1 MEGSSLFNPGFL
13 GGNFNWWVGQVP
25 DDSVWRDNIIPTDHS
40 DKNTNPGWGYR
51 YKVRILGIHD
61 WGEESIASEDL
72 PWAQVMYP
80 ITAGGGQGSAFAT
93 PAIRQGNMVMGF
105 FMDQQDQQIP
115 VIMGVLGNN
124 QQQPKSTTIGDNRVT
139 NAKSGT
145 IGTGSIGTK
154 QQKQTKELL
163 KQDAP
168 DSDRQITKPNNIS
181 DQAVKEKSSFCAAP
195 ASNVKLDKY
204 GRDPTKTV
212 PREVLLAVQEAR
224 EEAKSQGIAGEA
236 LEDIVGNATME
247 ASKNYC
253 KDLNSPNTPST
264 GSAVFEA
271 VDGVHTVTVDSV
283 KKSGEGRK
291 RTVMLSPCDPPTSA
305 IKGIQTA
312 LDNLINYI
320 DGWLST
326 ITSYI
331 DAAAAVINSLKDMES
346 KLEMIACEIAKY
358 MKILMDK
365 MMEYVLKM
373 LNKTLTIAVSA
384 IPSTMR
390 SMFGDIKEMLTE
402 LILCLY
408 NKLTDSMCDMIADLL
423 KGAFPLE
430 DLEAQAK
437 ESAAND
443 EINSD
448 DRTAPQVPMCYAE
461 DLVGQIISAHQLQ
474 IEDANQ
480 SILNNV
486 SSFIT
491 DIQEEMAGV
500 TDAFAEIT
508 SPLGD
513 IMGSITTA
521 LGFENLK
528 LNILGCELTPNCPIA
543 DYYTLEDGGSS
554 QSDTEEPNN
563 TSVEKTVAHSIGGAA
578 AVEGVGKEDVFA
590 QPTSAQTDTPLRSQ

>member
-1 MEGSSLFNPGFL
+1 MEGNSLFNPGFL
-13 GGNFNWWVGQVP
+13 GGNFSWWVGQVA
-25 DDSVWRDNIIPTDHS
+25 DDSVWRDNIIPTVHS
-40 DKNTNPGWGYR
+40 DKNMNPGWGYR

-80 ITAGGGQGSAFAT
+80 ITAGGGQGAAYQT

-139 NAKSGT
+139 NAKSGA

-163 KQDAP
+163 KQNSPDDNLQTTEPSDSSSAVTEATDGIHTGNVDDA
-168 DSDRQITKPNNIS
+168 K
-181 DQAVKEKSSFCAAP
+181 KS
-195 ASNVKLDKY
+195 
-204 GRDPTKTV
+204 
-212 PREVLLAVQEAR
+212 R
-224 EEAKSQGIAGEA
+224 EEKIK
-236 LEDIVGNATME
+236 I
-247 ASKNYC
+247 
-253 KDLNSPNTPST
+253 
-264 GSAVFEA
+264 
-271 VDGVHTVTVDSV
+271 
-283 KKSGEGRK
+283 
-291 RTVMLSPCDPPTSA
+291 VMLSPCNPPTSA
-305 IKGIQTA
+305 MKGIQTA

-331 DAAAAVINSLKDMES
+331 DAASAIINSLKDMES

-365 MMEYVLKM
+365 MMEYTLKM
-373 LNKTLTIAVSA
+373 LNKALTNAVSS

-390 SMFGDIKEMLTE
+390 SMFGDIKEMITE

-408 NKLTDSMCDMIADLL
+408 NKLTDSMCKMIADLL
-423 KGAFPLE
+423 KSAFPLE
-430 DLEAQAK
+430 ELEAQAK
-437 ESAAND
+437 EAAAND
-443 EINSD
+443 EINSNN
-448 DRTAPQVPMCYAE
+448 RTSPQVPMCYAE
-461 DLVGQIISAHQLQ
+461 DLVGQIVGMHKVQ

-480 SILNNV
+480 SIFNNI
-486 SSFIT
+486 STFIM

-500 TDAFAEIT
+500 TDAFAEIKEPI
-508 SPLGD
+508 SD
-513 IMGSITTA
+513 IMGSISQV

-528 LNILGCELTPNCPIA
+528 LNILGCELTPNCPIS
-543 DYYTLEDGGSS
+543 DYYTLGSGGSS
-554 QSDTEEPNN
+554 QSDAEAVSNA
-563 TSVEKTVAHSIGGAA
+563 SVEKSVANSTGGDGAA
-578 AVEGVGKEDVFA
+578 GGGGKFA
-590 QPTSAQTDTPLRSQ
+590 QPTSSQTDTLTRSS

>member
-1 MEGSSLFNPGFL
+1 
-13 GGNFNWWVGQVP
+13 
-25 DDSVWRDNIIPTDHS
+25 
-40 DKNTNPGWGYR
+40 
-51 YKVRILGIHD
+51 
-61 WGEESIASEDL
+61 
-72 PWAQVMYP
+72 
-80 ITAGGGQGSAFAT
+80 
-93 PAIRQGNMVMGF
+93 
-105 FMDQQDQQIP
+105 
-115 VIMGVLGNN
+115 
-124 QQQPKSTTIGDNRVT
+124 
-139 NAKSGT
+139 
-145 IGTGSIGTK
+145 
-154 QQKQTKELL
+154 
-163 KQDAP
+163 
-168 DSDRQITKPNNIS
+168 
-181 DQAVKEKSSFCAAP
+181 
-195 ASNVKLDKY
+195 
-204 GRDPTKTV
+204 
-212 PREVLLAVQEAR
+212 
-224 EEAKSQGIAGEA
+224 
-236 LEDIVGNATME
+236 
-247 ASKNYC
+247 
-253 KDLNSPNTPST
+253 
-264 GSAVFEA
+264 
-271 VDGVHTVTVDSV
+271 
-283 KKSGEGRK
+283 
-291 RTVMLSPCDPPTSA
+291 MLSPCNPPTSA

-461 DLVGQIISAHQLQ
+461 DLVGQIISAHQIQ

-554 QSDTEEPNN
+554 QSDTEEPSN
-563 TSVEKTVAHSIGGAA
+563 TSVEKSAAAHSIGGNA
-578 AVEGVGKEDVFA
+578 AVGPVGPGKKEFA
-590 QPTSAQTDTPLRSQ
+590 LPPPWKSDTPLRSQ